1 MAPDAP
7 ADPTAAPDGRSLR
20 WRKHNQVRRQKIID
34 AAITVL
40 GRQAPGEEV
49 QIQAISEESGVARTV
64 MYRHFADKAD
74 LDRAVQREICER
86 LGAVIV
92 PTLSFDGT
100 PEEIIHRVIDRFV
113 HWAVDN
119 PSLFWFAER
128 DLAGWGP
135 TPIQEAFERIAEGIE
150 LIMDA
155 VVAYS
160 GIDLSQDD
168 HDAIDPWVF
177 GIVGAA
183 FTGVKRWANREPR
196 VPAIASFIDILAESI
211 WFQINGMAESRG
223 ISLPDAPIQSLI
235 QAMGGAEAGGATAD
249 EDRIRA

>member
-1 MAPDAP
+1 MPPEDPAEAQAP
-7 ADPTAAPDGRSLR
+7 APDGRSLR
-20 WRKHNQVRRQKIID
+20 WRKHNQARRQKIID
-34 AAITVL
+34 AAIAVL

-74 LDRAVQREICER
+74 LDRAVQREVCER

-92 PTLSFDGT
+92 PALSLDGT
-100 PEEIIHRVIDRFV
+100 PEEIIHRVIGGFV

-128 DLAGWGP
+128 DLAGWAP
-135 TPIQEAFERIAEGIE
+135 SPIHEAFERIAEAIE
-150 LIMDA
+150 RIMDT

-160 GIDLSQDD
+160 GVELSQDD
-168 HDAIDPWVF
+168 RDAIDPWVF

-183 FTGVKRWANREPR
+183 FTGVRRWVNRAPR
-196 VPAIASFIDILAESI
+196 SPEISTFVEFLADSI
-211 WFQINGMAESRG
+211 WFQVNGMSQSRG
-223 ISLPDAPIQSLI
+223 ISLPDASITSLL
-235 QAMGGAEAGGATAD
+235 QAMGAETAD
-249 EDRIRA
+249 DDRMRA